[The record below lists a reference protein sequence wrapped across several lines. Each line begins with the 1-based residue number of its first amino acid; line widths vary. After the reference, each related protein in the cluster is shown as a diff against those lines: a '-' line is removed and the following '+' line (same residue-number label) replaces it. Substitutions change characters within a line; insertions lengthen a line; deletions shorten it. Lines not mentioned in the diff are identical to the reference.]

1 MQVNVTAR
9 HGEMSDPTREK
20 IVAEVSKLSRF
31 WDRITTIDVVVD
43 LEPAGNPVVEVQ
55 IHSQRAR
62 EFYVQSQVGE
72 LFASL
77 NDAIRKLEQQL
88 KKFKEKK
95 IDSHRGGGGA
105 AEVRE

>member
-20 IVAEVSKLSRF
+20 IVADVSKLSRF
-31 WDRITTIDVVVD
+31 WDRITAIDVVVD
-43 LEPAGNPVVEVQ
+43 LEPAGNPTVEVQ
-55 IHSQRAR
+55 VHSQRAR
-62 EFYVQSQVGE
+62 EFYVETQSGE

-77 NDAIRKLEQQL
+77 NDAVRKLEQQL

-95 IDSHRGGGGA
+95 IDSHRGGAA
-105 AEVRE
+105 AEERE